1 VRRGVAVFEE
11 LGSAPG
17 SHFHLSM
24 VSLILNIAGML
35 LTIVILDCL
44 EVLLAG
50 RSKLKTPAYVLALNW
65 C

>member
-1 VRRGVAVFEE
+1 MRRGVVVFEE
-11 LGSAPG
+11 LGSVLG
-17 SHFHLSM
+17 SHFHLST

-50 RSKLKTPAYVLALNW
+50 RSKLKTSAYVLALDW